1 MLAFLTRRKVT
12 ALIWQYL
19 DGVIPSDRFDLLQ
32 RVLRSNRW
40 VRQQFV
46 DCAVLNALL
55 FAYFNPGR
63 YSAVPARS
71 GRVQEIDDFECEA
84 CNLDLDAELEA
95 IEREEREREQRETRE
110 RRTKRP
116 AG

>member
-1 MLAFLTRRKVT
+1 MFWFLRRKKIST
-12 ALIWQYL
+12 LIWMYL
-19 DGVIPSDRFDLLQ
+19 DGVIPQDRFQLLEKLL
-32 RVLRSNRW
+32 RVDSWTRK
-40 VRQQFV
+40 QFV

-63 YSAVPARS
+63 YAAMPSANGLPQTLD
-71 GRVQEIDDFECEA
+71 GCEA

-95 IEREEREREQRETRE
+95 IEREEREREAIQARQRRQ
-110 RRTKRP
+110 KRP